1 MTALRSP
8 AQPPPNQPT
17 GACLARLWL
26 GLSQLCMTLVLMA
39 LAFTMSKDSAEVAVI
54 SARGRSS
61 DVRVFPGARQR
72 PTFPRPPGATD
83 AAVATPSVAERI
95 EAAVGSPRNAA
106 ITEELV
112 LADPGC
118 DVLVYTMFR
127 TKDGEAIV
135 EEVVSYYLAHGS
147 IAVLVADN
155 SDHDRVEKVLQ
166 PYIAAHRVIYERL
179 RKLEIIGSETE
190 TAVHEGGSLRSY
202 ALSFA
207 RLAQLSTKP
216 FWLLSVDDDEFL
228 LPMSSEQGVPADP
241 TKSICSFLSQPKTQE
256 WKSIRFRWKMWG
268 SSGLQE
274 TPPERLSIESY
285 THSSPQLEKS
295 GKAAYHLNH
304 PDTDLTT
311 WVDQDNMLT
320 GKTRFGGPYF
330 MHGNNQLLAKR
341 EEDEEGPRLWGKI
354 WKATRGVNYKTRYKE
369 DKTRGML
376 QSCCTNHFMRGLKAF
391 HSHFGNWNGTGFR
404 RNEQE
409 ELERRDQNQNENK
422 ALAFWGCPVRRVME
436 KVASKPL
443 TAECKT

>member
-1 MTALRSP
+1 MRAAMTALRSP

-147 IAVLVADN
+147 YPPPPA
-155 SDHDRVEKVLQ
+155 
-166 PYIAAHRVIYERL
+166 P
-179 RKLEIIGSETE
+179 
-190 TAVHEGGSLRSY
+190 TA
-202 ALSFA
+202 
-207 RLAQLSTKP
+207 T
-216 FWLLSVDDDEFL
+216 
-228 LPMSSEQGVPADP
+228 
-241 TKSICSFLSQPKTQE
+241 LSQPKP
-256 WKSIRFRWKMWG
+256 
-268 SSGLQE
+268 LPN
-274 TPPERLSIESY
+274 PPE
-285 THSSPQLEKS
+285 
-295 GKAAYHLNH
+295 HLQ
-304 PDTDLTT
+304 T
-311 WVDQDNMLT
+311 
-320 GKTRFGGPYF
+320 
-330 MHGNNQLLAKR
+330 
-341 EEDEEGPRLWGKI
+341 
-354 WKATRGVNYKTRYKE
+354 
-369 DKTRGML
+369 
-376 QSCCTNHFMRGLKAF
+376 
-391 HSHFGNWNGTGFR
+391 
-404 RNEQE
+404 
-409 ELERRDQNQNENK
+409 
-422 ALAFWGCPVRRVME
+422 
-436 KVASKPL
+436 
-443 TAECKT
+443 